1 MLMAAH
7 EVSRR
12 VFVRMAAISGGG
24 LAIAACGGGSS
35 SDGGTATTAGEAA
48 EGATTTAGS
57 AAPAGEDVI
66 LDIMSPVAEYEGPYR
81 EIWNLFESQHEGI
94 KVNLFSVNEDTAAA
108 HEAKVAGGYL
118 PAIEH
123 SQELQIIAGADNFE
137 TFVDLSSF
145 DFEWWDRWTWDVQ
158 GTWSGLFGESGPRTL
173 SPFQGFVFT
182 WQWNQELMDQ
192 AGLDPQNDVKTW
204 DDMKAWLDEGTAWA
218 AGEDGKTFWS
228 LAWHNWVFGVQLPEI
243 IPMAFADGTR
253 DRTAACW
260 LGDAKFNDDDSP
272 YRHFYDFFVEANEKG
287 WMPEGLT
294 TRQWEGDMEASY
306 IAGDSA
312 LLLHGPWVWDK
323 AMAAGADFAVAGNQ
337 AGMPLTPPADGQP
350 WLQAA
355 APPAVDVGYF
365 IRTGNP
371 DTPHWAET
379 QVAWNWMFSP
389 EVIPLRASAEGRA
402 VTYQLD
408 ELPDIAGPQ
417 FQQVLSEIGT
427 SGGKW
432 ADTSFSEDFT
442 GEVLA
447 APAKTKGS
455 VGVFDWEAN
464 GNNQVM
470 ADVLSGVITVQDALD
485 IAQKNWE
492 ASYEF

>member
-12 VFVRMAAISGGG
+12 VFVRMAALSGGG
-24 LAIAACGGGSS
+24 LVVAACTGSS
-35 SDGGTATTAGEAA
+35 SEGGT
-48 EGATTTAGS
+48 TTTAADGVTTTAAPGT
-57 AAPAGEDVI
+57 AAPAGEDVV

-81 EIWNLFESQHEGI
+81 EIWNLFESKHEGI
-94 KVNLFSVNEDTAAA
+94 KVNLFSINEDTAAA

-123 SQELQIIAGADNFE
+123 SQELQIAAGADNFE
-137 TFVDLSSF
+137 TFVDLSTI
-145 DFEWWDRWTWDVQ
+145 DFEWWDRWTWDVKN
-158 GTWSGLFGESGPRTL
+158 TWSGLFGESGPRTL
-173 SPFQGFVFT
+173 TPFQGFVFT

-218 AGEDGKTFWS
+218 AGEDGKTFWN

-243 IPMAFADGTR
+243 IPMAFEDGTR

-260 LGDAKFNDDDSP
+260 LGDAKFNDADSP
-272 YRHFYDFFVEANEKG
+272 YRHFYEFFVEANEKG

-323 AMAAGADFAVAGNQ
+323 ALAAGADFAVNGNQ
-337 AGMPLTPPADGQP
+337 QGMPVTPPAEGNP

-355 APPAVDVGYF
+355 APPAVDSGYF

-371 DTPHWAET
+371 DTPHWAQT
-379 QVAWNWMFSP
+379 QVAFNWMFSP
-389 EVIPLRASAEGRA
+389 EAIPLRASAEGRA

-408 ELPDIAGPQ
+408 DLPDIAGPQ
-417 FQQVLSEIGT
+417 FQQVLSEVGT
-427 SGGKW
+427 DGGKW
-432 ADTSFSEDFT
+432 ADTSFSEDLT

-447 APAKTKGS
+447 APFREKGS
-455 VGVFDWEAN
+455 IGVFDWEAN
-464 GNNQVM
+464 GNNTVM
-470 ADVLSGVITVQDALD
+470 ADLLAGSITVQDALD

-492 ASYEF
+492 ASYTV